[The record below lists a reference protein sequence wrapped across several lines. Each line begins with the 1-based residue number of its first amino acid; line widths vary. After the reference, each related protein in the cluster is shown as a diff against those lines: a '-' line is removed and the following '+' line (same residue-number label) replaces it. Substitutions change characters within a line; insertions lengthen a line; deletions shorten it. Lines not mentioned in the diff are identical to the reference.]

1 MSVGRE
7 FDVVLFGATGF
18 TGALTAEYLAANAP
32 NGCRWAVAGRST
44 AKLEALRS
52 RLAGINPA
60 CAGLELLRADVTDPT
75 SLRAL
80 AARSR
85 VVVST
90 VGPYLAFG
98 EPLVAA
104 CAEEGTD
111 YLDLTGEPE
120 FVDRMYLGYHARAVA
135 TGARLVHCCGF
146 DSIPADLGVYYTVQQ
161 LPEDVPITVQGYVS
175 ASASWSAGTM
185 HSAVTAF
192 SRVRK
197 MASIA
202 AQRRR
207 VEGRPKGRKVHGVK
221 GLPRHEEIVGSWVV
235 PAPVIDPQVVLRS
248 ARALD
253 RYGPDFSYGHNLAVR
268 TLPAAA
274 AIVGGVGAAVLA
286 AQLPPARRWLLGR
299 MESGD
304 GPTAEQREKSWFRV
318 RFVAEGGGRRV
329 LTEVSGGDPGYGE
342 TSKMLGE
349 SALSLA
355 FDDLPKTAGQVTTA
369 VAMGNRLIDRLKRAG
384 LTFRVVDE
392 RPKV

>member
-32 NGCRWAVAGRST
+32 NGCRWAIAGRDA

-60 CAGLELLRADVTDPT
+60 CATLDVLLADVTDDA
-75 SLRAL
+75 SLRAV

-85 VVVST
+85 VVIST
-90 VGPYLAFG
+90 VGPYLTYG

-135 TGARLVHCCGF
+135 TGARIVHSCGF
-146 DSIPADLGVYYTVQQ
+146 DSIPADLGAYYTVRR
-161 LPEDVPITVQGYVS
+161 LPQDVPIRIQCYVS
-175 ASASWSAGTM
+175 VSAGWSGGTF

-192 SRVRK
+192 SRVRM
-197 MASIA
+197 MAAIA
-202 AQRRR
+202 ARRR
-207 VEGRPKGRKVHGVK
+207 RAEGRPEGRRVHGVK
-221 GLPRHEEIVGSWVV
+221 GRPRHEDIVGSWVI
-235 PAPVIDPQVVLRS
+235 PAPVVDPQVVLRS

-253 RYGPDFSYGHNLAVR
+253 RYGPDFSYGHYLAVR
-268 TLPAAA
+268 TLPVAAA
-274 AIVGGVGAAVLA
+274 VVGGVGAAVLL
-286 AQLPPARRWLLGR
+286 AQLPPTRRWLLSRAAPGA
-299 MESGD
+299 
-304 GPTAEQREKSWFRV
+304 GPSAERREKAWFRA
-318 RFVAEGGGRRV
+318 RFVAQGGGRRL

-342 TSKMLGE
+342 TSKMLAE
-349 SALSLA
+349 SALCLA
-355 FDDLPKTAGQVTTA
+355 FDDLPATTGQVTTA
-369 VAMGNRLIDRLKRAG
+369 VAMGDALINRLTRAG

-392 RPKV
+392 RATS